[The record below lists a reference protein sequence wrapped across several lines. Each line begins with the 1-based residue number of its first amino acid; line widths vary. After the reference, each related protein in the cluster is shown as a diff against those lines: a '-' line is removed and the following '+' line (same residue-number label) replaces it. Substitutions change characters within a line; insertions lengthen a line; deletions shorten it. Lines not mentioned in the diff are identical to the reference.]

1 MKQLEYLSD
10 VAYLKKKGGGYQI
23 SCHISLSLPPL
34 VEFGV
39 HSLGWPLC
47 KNSGLAKET
56 NNDEKLPGRKIK
68 GKNKTE
74 VHEGSIA
81 EMWLHQPN
89 DVRLVS
95 INKDVDISGCW

>member
-10 VAYLKKKGGGYQI
+10 VAYLKKKGGG
-23 SCHISLSLPPL
+23 LS
-34 VEFGV
+34 
-39 HSLGWPLC
+39 
-47 KNSGLAKET
+47 N
-56 NNDEKLPGRKIK
+56 KLPHKFKPSTTSRVWSSFPGMTLVQKFWFSKRDKQWREITWK
-68 GKNKTE
+68 KNKRKNKTE